1 MVAGTPRNPLEVC
14 TMKVLILD
22 AGPVINLSINGLLEL
37 FEKLSQLGDI
47 KIVITEQVRKEII
60 DKPLGIPR
68 FELGAIRAE
77 KLMENKILILPESL
91 GISKKEI
98 NAKTKEIQSRINN
111 TFKAENKFI
120 NIVSEA
126 ESSCLALSLIL
137 TEKKIENIIAIDER
151 TTRMLFEKPENLE
164 SLMSKKL
171 HKRVYLANQDFRNIG
186 KFRFIRSPELVYVA
200 YKKGL
205 TELKSKKALEALLYA
220 TKFKG
225 SSVSYE
231 EIKQIKKM

>member
-1 MVAGTPRNPLEVC
+1 
-14 TMKVLILD
+14 
-22 AGPVINLSINGLLEL
+22 
-37 FEKLSQLGDI
+37 
-47 KIVITEQVRKEII
+47 
-60 DKPLGIPR
+60 
-68 FELGAIRAE
+68 
-77 KLMENKILILPESL
+77 MENKILILPESL

>member
-1 MVAGTPRNPLEVC
+1 
-14 TMKVLILD
+14 MKVLILD